1 MSSPL
6 TARDRELLAM
16 PSVISQF
23 PVAFANGA
31 VWEQFDGE
39 CSSCGKTLHRDH
51 VRGLVSRPIP
61 AVATVE
67 AAGVCGDCRLVTRF
81 DYRLH
86 DDMRLTGQ
94 REDGW
99 RTWQATP
106 RLFDRFVSL
115 FQRHLARKKEL

>member
-1 MSSPL
+1 MPSPL

-31 VWEQFDGE
+31 VWEEFDGE
-39 CSSCGKTLHRDH
+39 CSCCGKTLQRDH
-51 VRGLVSRPIP
+51 VRGLVARPIER
-61 AVATVE
+61 VATVE
-67 AAGVCGDCRLVTRF
+67 AAGVCWDCKLVTRF

-86 DDMRLTGQ
+86 DDMRLTGR

-99 RTWQATP
+99 NTWQAKPTIWN
-106 RLFDRFVSL
+106 RFVSL
-115 FQRHLARKKEL
+115 LRRLWAFAD